1 MKTEQDED
9 NLNRFVWHEMKG
21 WQTPYPTQWSGPHGR
36 GLADGASPGPKRE
49 RRDPP

>member
-21 WQTPYPTQWSGPHGR
+21 WQTPYPAQWSGPHGR
-36 GLADGASPGPKRE
+36 GLADLGLGFDSDSKDDEP
-49 RRDPP
+49 